1 MPDFKT
7 IFLVVVN
14 GNLDSTSNDL
24 GLAISRFNQLTE
36 NKYMGLN
43 NDNIELYEAK
53 KLK

>member
-1 MPDFKT
+1 MEYKY
-7 IFLVVVN
+7 IYLVIVN
-14 GNLDSTSNDL
+14 GKLDSTSYDI

-36 NKYMGLN
+36 NKYRGLN